1 MKVNSHNNHQTT
13 LPAADFKF
21 NPRIKGDVA
30 KSIAAFHPLSQA
42 LDLSSIDWMTIRD
55 LLELGNLQNDH
66 PLIIVLALM
75 FAAMREGSLCL
86 ELNHSHIGRLVPRT
100 EIEEVNDL
108 ITRFLIG
115 LKKNRYRHL
124 VATDKS
130 NRYPLVFET
139 TAGTKRLYFQKYYF
153 HEKNLHRRIKAL
165 LSVDPSCDASDSSID
180 SILNEIYSEEQSLR
194 LGKTGRPINRDPD
207 QVAAIRQTLSSPFT
221 IVSGGPGTG
230 KTSVMVNIL
239 RGLVRTGIPANQIAL
254 AAPTGRAAR
263 RITEAVS
270 KQLPTIPSPSNEDR
284 QLLAL
289 KGSTLHKLLRY
300 SRHRHDFYYHK
311 GNPLPVDVAIIDEVS
326 MVDVVMLAKFLNA
339 LDPAHTRLI
348 LVGDKDQLPS
358 VEAGAVFAEMIPTDD
373 RLAIFKDHLVILRHI
388 YRAGVEINELAAK
401 LNRGQCPL
409 YEPVVFKAA
418 LEGKIDRW
426 TVVAPMA
433 PDRWQN
439 GLHQWA
445 DYYLLKPAVKNS
457 KSYDYL
463 IKEAARKDRKDFTR
477 TDAGRHLLEQ
487 IFELMGRMKIL
498 TLLRHGPFGCYGI
511 NQIIQQYLVSCM
523 DTALDPVTGIFSGAL
538 IMVTRNDYGK
548 DLYNGDIGV
557 VIRNTDSGFRA
568 HFQHGDEYH
577 DFAVGQL
584 PNWEMAFAL
593 TVHKSQGSEFDDVL
607 LVLPEDPE
615 HRLLTREI
623 LYTGVTRA
631 RKRVIIYGQRQSI
644 KTAVSRKIARQS
656 GLVWDSQFRG

>member
-1 MKVNSHNNHQTT
+1 MKANSHHNHQTS
-13 LPAADFKF
+13 LPTADLKF
-21 NPRIKGDVA
+21 NSRIEGDVA
-30 KSIAAFHPLSQA
+30 KSIAAFHPLSQV
-42 LDLSSIDWMTIRD
+42 LDLSSIDWMTLRD
-55 LLELGNLQNDH
+55 LLELGNLQNDY
-66 PLIIVLALM
+66 PLITVLALM

-100 EIEEVNDL
+100 EIEGVDDL
-108 ITRFLIG
+108 IARFLIG
-115 LKKNRYRHL
+115 LEKNRYRHL
-124 VATDKS
+124 IATDKS
-130 NRYPLVFET
+130 NRFPLVFET
-139 TAGTKRLYFQKYYF
+139 TDGTKRLYFQKYYF
-153 HEKNLHRRIKAL
+153 HEKALHTRIKAF

-180 SILNEIYSEEQSLR
+180 SILNEIYSGEQSLR
-194 LGKTGRPINRDPD
+194 LGKTGRPISRDPD

-270 KQLPTIPSPSNEDR
+270 NLLPTIPLPSNKDR

-311 GNPLPVDVAIIDEVS
+311 GNPMPVDVAIIDEVS

-358 VEAGAVFAEMIPTDD
+358 VEAGAVFAEMIPADD

-388 YRAGVEINELAAK
+388 YRAGVEINELAENM
-401 LNRGQCPL
+401 NRGQCPV

-418 LEGKIDRW
+418 LEGKIGRW

-433 PDRWQN
+433 PDRWQK
-439 GLHQWA
+439 GLHRWA
-445 DYYLLKPAVKNS
+445 DYYLLKPAAKNS
-457 KSYDYL
+457 KSYVDL
-463 IKEAARKDRKDFTR
+463 IKEAARNNPNHITPTQAARQI
-477 TDAGRHLLEQ
+477 LEQ
-487 IFELMGRMKIL
+487 IFKLMGRMKIL
-498 TLLRHGPFGCYGI
+498 TLLRYGPFGCYGI
-511 NQIIQQYLVSCM
+511 NQIIQQYLESCM
-523 DTALDPVTGIFSGAL
+523 DTVLDPVTGIFSGAL

-584 PNWEMAFAL
+584 TTWEKSFSL
-593 TVHKSQGSEFDDVL
+593 TVHKSQGSEFVYVL
-607 LVLPEDPE
+607 LVLPVD
-615 HRLLTREI
+615 H
-623 LYTGVTRA
+623 
-631 RKRVIIYGQRQSI
+631 
-644 KTAVSRKIARQS
+644 
-656 GLVWDSQFRG
+656 